1 MNGYL
6 VRVAIDQSFG
16 HWNGPVDPETGRFC
30 YVPIPEASQAQRPDL
45 ATFYRDLEPALRTW
59 PGVTLPDL
67 LASASTHLDPDFAH
81 LTYGDNGAR
90 RARGIAAL
98 CHGDFV
104 VFYSG
109 LRPVLATDCV
119 LVYAL
124 IGLMRVKEIVPA
136 RSVPPERRA
145 ENAHTRRA
153 EVSADDI
160 VLRALPDGS
169 GRLERCLRIGSFR
182 DRAYRVLPQ
191 LLEAWGGLSCR
202 DGYIQ
207 RSAVPPTF
215 REPERF
221 LSWLAAQNV
230 ELVQR
235 NN

>member
-1 MNGYL
+1 MKGYL

-30 YVPIPEASQAQRPDL
+30 YVPIPEGSHSQRPDL
-45 ATFYRDLEPALRTW
+45 ATFYRDLEPDLRVW
-59 PGVTLPDL
+59 PGVTMPDL
-67 LASASTHLDPDFAH
+67 LALASTHLDPDFAH

-98 CHGDFV
+98 GPGDFV
-104 VFYSG
+104 AFYSG
-109 LRPVLATDCV
+109 LRPIRATDCV

-124 IGLMRVKEIVPA
+124 IGLMRVREVVLAK
-136 RSVPPERRA
+136 SVSPERRA

-153 EVSADDI
+153 EISEEDI
-160 VLRALPDGS
+160 VLRAMPEGS
-169 GRLERCLRIGSFR
+169 GRLVRCLRIGSFR
-182 DRAYRVLPQ
+182 DKAYRVLPDI
-191 LLEAWGGLSCR
+191 LEAWGGLSCR

-215 REPERF
+215 LDPDRF
-221 LSWLAAQNV
+221 LRWLSAQQV
-230 ELVQR
+230 ELVHR